1 MDRTIVSSEKAPAAV
16 GPYSQAV
23 IAGELV
29 FTAGTLPLDRE
40 TGRVVGEDIV
50 GQTEQ
55 VLANLAAV
63 LEAAGSSLDKVL
75 KTTVFLTDMDDF
87 AAMNT
92 VYAGFFASEPPARAT
107 VQVGALPKGSVV
119 EIEAIALK

>member
-1 MDRTIVSSEKAPAAV
+1 MDRTIVSSQKAPAAV

-23 IAGELV
+23 TAGGLV

-40 TGRVVGEDIV
+40 TGRLVGEDIV
-50 GQTEQ
+50 GQTRQ
-55 VLANLAAV
+55 VLTNLAAV

-87 AAMNT
+87 AAMNK
-92 VYAGFFASEPPARAT
+92 VYAGFFASEPPARST
-107 VQVGALPKGSVV
+107 VQVGALPKGSLV
-119 EIEAIALK
+119 EIEAIASK